1 MSIQAICQCGKSFQ
15 AKAELAGKR
24 VKCPACG
31 GVFTV
36 PDVSP
41 QLSPAD
47 DPLGLDGVDLSA
59 PTTPTGGQYLA
70 PHQGTSQD
78 GSTNRTVLLL
88 CLGIGGAV
96 VLLLVAVLIGV
107 MLFSS
112 SGDDAV
118 ADSSTAAPRETT
130 EAPASTGPGT
140 SRPESPTVSGGGSTS
155 SPSHGTTEPSV
166 GWQVQAD
173 GPANPPAWPE
183 RTDLSIPVPQQGDRV
198 IYPSTP
204 SPFVALGLKLTGGDD
219 VQLWSLL
226 TGQKVGQIQEA
237 VDGGSEFALSP
248 DGSHLAVESRDPQ
261 HHSKIAIWSFKTG
274 KLVREIECDDARIH
288 LRTFRFAGPDRLFV
302 HTSGFT
308 GKRTAHRLRI
318 FATADGK
325 RLSEIELDINY
336 SKDRF
341 AVSPGGRYVAALAS
355 NNDLSVC
362 DVIDGKLV
370 GQLEVKQFL
379 ESRTGAFRGMSF
391 SPDGRQ
397 LGIAYS
403 STNSL
408 LLLLD
413 MEKGAPADQVEIAGK
428 PPTAS
433 AYRGAAVEWLG
444 AKGWCLFGGSVVDR
458 NTRRVVW
465 NLELPI
471 VDRLTARRTLLGG
484 WIAQAGPYGRK
495 TLQFVSI
502 PWPQIE
508 AGLTAIQGN
517 SPARLKPGGSVS
529 LRFDIGQLRF
539 GTKED
544 TTARLTEIYEER
556 FRADDIAIADDQP
569 IVLNVRY
576 SESEGETMYERKGIM
591 GPKTGRTVQAT
602 NAQIAMTLAASDGSQ
617 TFWTHEIAYDPRS
630 VTVRAKE
637 ANEASVRD
645 SIFGQFLFRLS
656 ETPIPYFV
664 PQDTEASQ
672 LPGVTKLN
680 SDE

>member
-1 MSIQAICQCGKSFQ
+1 
-15 AKAELAGKR
+15 
-24 VKCPACG
+24 
-31 GVFTV
+31 
-36 PDVSP
+36 
-41 QLSPAD
+41 
-47 DPLGLDGVDLSA
+47 
-59 PTTPTGGQYLA
+59 
-70 PHQGTSQD
+70 
-78 GSTNRTVLLL
+78 
-88 CLGIGGAV
+88 V
-96 VLLLVAVLIGV
+96 VLLLVAVLVGAI
-107 MLFSS
+107 LFFP

-118 ADSSTAAPRETT
+118 ADSSAAAPGETT
-130 EAPASTGPGT
+130 EAPASTDPDT
-140 SRPESPTVSGGGSTS
+140 SPPASPPASGGGSTS
-155 SPSHGTTEPSV
+155 SPSSESTESSV

-183 RTDLSIPVPQQGDRV
+183 RTDLSIPVPPQGDRV

-204 SPFVALGLKLTGGDD
+204 SPFVALGLKISGGDD
-219 VQLWSLL
+219 VQVWNLL
-226 TGQKVGQIQEA
+226 TGQRAGQIQGA
-237 VDGGSEFALSP
+237 VEGGSEFALSP
-248 DGSHLAVESRDPQ
+248 DGSHLAVESRDPK

-288 LRTFRFAGPDRLFV
+288 LQTFRFAGPDRLFV
-302 HTSGFT
+302 HTNGFT
-308 GKRTAHRLRI
+308 GKRTAHRLRV
-318 FATADGK
+318 FGTADGK
-325 RLSEIELDINY
+325 RLSEIELDTNY

-355 NNDLSVC
+355 DNELSVC

-379 ESRTGAFRGMSF
+379 ENRTGAFRGMSY
-391 SPDGRQ
+391 SPDGKQ
-397 LGIAYS
+397 LGIVYS

-413 MEKGAPADQVEIAGK
+413 MKKGTPADQVEIAGK
-428 PPTAS
+428 PPMAS

-458 NTRRVVW
+458 DTRRVVW

-471 VDRLTARRTLLGG
+471 VDRLTARHTLLGG
-484 WIAQAGPYGRK
+484 WIAQAGPYGHK
-495 TLQFVSI
+495 TLQFVPI

-508 AGLTAIQGN
+508 AGLSAIQGN

-529 LRFDIGQLRF
+529 LDFDIGQLRF

-544 TTARLTEIYEER
+544 TTARLSEIYEER
-556 FRADDIAIADDQP
+556 FRADDIAIADGQP
-569 IVLNVRY
+569 IVLKVRY

-602 NAQIAMTLAASDGSQ
+602 NAQIAMTLATRDGSQ

-630 VTVRAKE
+630 VTVRVRE
-637 ANEASVRD
+637 ANEANVRD
-645 SIFGQFLFRLS
+645 SIFRQFLFQLS

-664 PQDTEASQ
+664 PQDAEASQ

-680 SDE
+680 SGQ